1 MRVEVLYK
9 FAVDLQAP
17 YTVYNELEL
26 RERQQ
31 RAVDDV
37 AGVLSVDKGDVVR
50 VLREY
55 KWCAIPSARQH
66 SPTDSPEHWLACCQC
81 DLSAL

>member
-1 MRVEVLYK
+1 MRVEVLYN

-17 YTVYNELEL
+17 YIVYNELEL

-31 RAVDDV
+31 SAVDDV

-55 KWCAIPSARQH
+55 KWCVIPSARQH
-66 SPTDSPEHWLACCQC
+66 SPTDSPEHWLA
-81 DLSAL
+81 

>member
-1 MRVEVLYK
+1 MSFSGKHLI
-9 FAVDLQAP
+9 DLQAP
-17 YTVYNELEL
+17 YIVYNEAEL

-37 AGVLSVDKGDVVR
+37 AGVLSVDKADVVR

-55 KWCAIPSARQH
+55 KW
-66 SPTDSPEHWLACCQC
+66 
-81 DLSAL
+81 